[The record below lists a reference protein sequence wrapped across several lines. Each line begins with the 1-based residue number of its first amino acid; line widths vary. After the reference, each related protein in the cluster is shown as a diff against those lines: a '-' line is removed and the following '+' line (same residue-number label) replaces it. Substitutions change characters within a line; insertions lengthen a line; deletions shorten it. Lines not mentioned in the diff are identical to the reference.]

1 MRGYDWQGK
10 ICGELVRVRERAECA
25 VAQELE
31 CYPHLHKILLE
42 GGGGQEVPPLV

>member
-1 MRGYDWQGK
+1 MRVSAPVVFQPT
-10 ICGELVRVRERAECA
+10 RAERA
-25 VAQELE
+25 VALELE